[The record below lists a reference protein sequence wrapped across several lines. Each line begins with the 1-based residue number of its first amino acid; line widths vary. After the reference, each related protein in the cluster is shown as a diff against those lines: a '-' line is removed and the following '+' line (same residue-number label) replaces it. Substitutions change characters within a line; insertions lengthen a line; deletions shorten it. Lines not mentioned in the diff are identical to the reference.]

1 MSTDDQTPQV
11 TKKQDPQEF
20 FQTIGDKVKN
30 FSAAP
35 DGEDAPNS
43 ATGAADDERPP
54 VEEVESLCMNCGKNV
69 STSRDSPPQIP
80 PARSH
85 TYSASKVAQ
94 EN

>member
-20 FQTIGDKVKN
+20 FQAIGDKVKN

-35 DGEDAPNS
+35 DGEAAPNS
-43 ATGAADDERPP
+43 AAGADDERPP

-69 STSRDSPPQIP
+69 STLRTLPSPRSRSLP
-80 PARSH
+80 
-85 TYSASKVAQ
+85 YSASKSQ
-94 EN
+94 LN